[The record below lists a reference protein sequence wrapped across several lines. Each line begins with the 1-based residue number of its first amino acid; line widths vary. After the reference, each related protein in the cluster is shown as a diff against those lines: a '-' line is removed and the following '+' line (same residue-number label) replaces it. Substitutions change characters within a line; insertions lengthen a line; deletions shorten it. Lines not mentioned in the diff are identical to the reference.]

1 MKILKE
7 WFKAIIIAFITVIV
21 IRVFVFEVFTIP
33 TSSMEKT
40 LLPGDLIVVNK
51 LSYGAKVPY
60 TDFKLP
66 ALTTI
71 NRNDVVVFFYPL
83 ENEELIDDKSYYIKR
98 CVGLPGDTL
107 ELINKALFIN
117 NEEQQLPYSAQ
128 FNYQVLSKD
137 LHQDTLSKYNI
148 TEGGKIEH
156 TDLWQLTMTDSIKNI
171 VAKIPQTLSIK
182 SLNIPPNAFADYIF
196 PYHPFYPWNIDNF
209 GEVVIPKKDV
219 TVKLDNNSIHLYQQI
234 IEVYE
239 ENELTKLDNKFI
251 INGDTTNEY
260 TFKMDYYFVMGDNRH
275 NSSDSRFWGFLPENH
290 VVGKAKTI
298 LFSMEKSEAAN
309 KIRWERIF
317 ESIK

>member
-1 MKILKE
+1 MKKLKE
-7 WFKAIIIAFITVIV
+7 WFKAITIALITVIV

-40 LLPGDLIVVNK
+40 LLPGDLILVNK
-51 LSYGAKVPY
+51 LSYGAKIPY
-60 TDFKLP
+60 IEFKLP

-71 NRNDVVVFFYPL
+71 NRNDVIVFFYPL
-83 ENEELIDDKSYYIKR
+83 ENETIINNKSYYIKR

-107 ELINKALFIN
+107 ELIDKALFIN
-117 NEEQQLPYSAQ
+117 KEKQVFPYFTQ

-137 LHQDTLSKYNI
+137 LHQDTLAKYNI
-148 TEGGKIEH
+148 TEGGKVEH

-182 SLNIPPNAFADYIF
+182 SLNIPPNAYADYIF
-196 PYHPFYPWNIDNF
+196 PYHSFYPWNIDNF
-209 GEVVIPKKDV
+209 GEVVIPKKEV
-219 TVKLDNNSIHLYQQI
+219 TIKLDSNSIHLYRQI
-234 IEVYE
+234 IEQYE
-239 ENELTKLDNKFI
+239 ENELSFFKDKFI

-298 LFSMEKSEAAN
+298 LFSMEKSETNN
-309 KIRWERIF
+309 KIRWKRIF

>member
-1 MKILKE
+1 MKKLKE
-7 WFKAIIIAFITVIV
+7 WFKAITIALITVIV

-40 LLPGDLIVVNK
+40 LLPGDLILVNK

-60 TDFKLP
+60 TRFKLP
-66 ALTTI
+66 ALTSI
-71 NRNDVVVFFYPL
+71 ARNDVIVFFYPI
-83 ENEELIDDKSYYIKR
+83 ENKDCIDDKSYYIKR

-107 ELINKALFIN
+107 ELINKVLYIN
-117 NEEQQLPYSAQ
+117 KKEQQLPPFAQ
-128 FNYQVLSKD
+128 FNYQVLSKE
-137 LHQDTLSKYNI
+137 LHQDTLTKYNI
-148 TEGGKIEH
+148 TEGGKVEH

-182 SLNIPPNAFADYIF
+182 SLNIPPNAYADYIF
-196 PYHPFYPWNIDNF
+196 PYHSFYPWNIDNF

-219 TVKLDNNSIHLYQQI
+219 TVKLDSNSIHLYQQI

-239 ENELTKLDNKFI
+239 ENELTTLENKFI
-251 INGDTTNEY
+251 VNGDTTNEY

-298 LFSMEKSEAAN
+298 LFSMEKSETNN
-309 KIRWERIF
+309 KIRWKRIF